1 MKSFNF
7 TTNTIERLS
16 AHSKNSAASNAEY
29 TDTKCTGLKLQV
41 GTTGRKYFYYR
52 YTYRGIK
59 NAIRLGEF
67 GVMSVAQA
75 RTAVTEAK
83 TKMMAGLDP
92 KSERAKVNAMPTVL
106 EFGENNYIPHAM
118 QHKRSY
124 RNDMAKLRDHIY
136 PVIGNMLLN
145 QVTIIEIQKLLNG
158 LRPALA
164 NATVNRVGALL
175 SVMFNLA
182 IKWELLER
190 NPCQHIKK
198 LKEAGI
204 RERFLS
210 ADEARRIIEA
220 AQHDSNYYA
229 GQAIQTLLLTG
240 LRRNEVL
247 TARREHLDV
256 EKKCLFLP
264 HTKNGRTRTV
274 ILNSAAFDVLNN
286 IQRIENSP
294 WIFPGR
300 DPSKP
305 LHNPLKSWG
314 RILKAANVERCR
326 LHDCRH
332 SFASILVNAGASLYE
347 VQHLLGHQSSVT
359 TQRYSHLASN
369 TLRNT
374 SQIVSNLIAKV

>member
-1 MKSFNF
+1 V
-7 TTNTIERLS
+7 
-16 AHSKNSAASNAEY
+16 
-29 TDTKCTGLKLQV
+29 QV
-41 GTTGRKYFYYR
+41 GKTGRKYFYYR
-52 YTYRGIK
+52 YTFRGVK
-59 NAIRLGEF
+59 CSIRIGEF
-67 GVMSVAQA
+67 GIINVEQA
-75 RTAVTEAK
+75 RSAVNEAK
-83 TKMMAGLDP
+83 NRIAQGYDP
-92 KSERAKVNAMPTVL
+92 KNDRIKIDAMPTVF
-106 EFGENNYIPHAM
+106 EFGETSYIPHAM

-136 PVIGNMLLN
+136 PVIGNILLN
-145 QVTIIEIQKLLNG
+145 HITILDIQKLLNG

-256 EKKCLFLP
+256 EKQCLFLP

-274 ILNSAAFDVLNN
+274 ILNSAAFDVLNK

-347 VQHLLGHQSSVT
+347 VQHLLGHQTSVT

-369 TLRNT
+369 TLRST